1 MTTSSRTVHIKILT
15 TEVRWKNMTVSL
27 KSGNVTLDREA
38 AFHQIRLFSGLSDK
52 ELNSLE

>member
-1 MTTSSRTVHIKILT
+1 
-15 TEVRWKNMTVSL
+15 MTVSL

-52 ELNSLE
+52 ELNSLEKGKEVWYEKGDKIIA